1 MGDLLDINH
10 FHNLLQQRRE
20 VLVELAQTGESSAVT
35 VVLDQSCVGRLS
47 RVDAMQAQAMS
58 RETNR
63 RRELELRQIA
73 AALQRI
79 ESGEYGDCL
88 ECGKSIPAQR
98 LQYNPAVALC
108 VSCTE
113 SAGS

>member
-1 MGDLLDINH
+1 MDNRDILN
-10 FHNLLQQRRE
+10 FRRLLQERYE
-20 VLVELAQTGESSAVT
+20 ALVDLVQTGETSAAT

-63 RRELELRQIA
+63 RRDAELRQIG

-79 ESGEYGDCL
+79 ERGEFGDCL
-88 ECGKSIPAQR
+88 KCGVAIPVQR
-98 LQYNPAVALC
+98 LQYNPAAALC
-108 VSCTE
+108 VSCAE
-113 SAGS
+113 SSGN